1 MIQKAQDSGIG
12 NVPLFRSAF
21 VLAGIIILLALTT
34 AYMLFRLYQT
44 SSLLAESNQKS
55 FIFETKDK
63 AAVLEDFFR
72 RRMEELRVI
81 SDDKVFRIYYDG
93 KALGVPVEQGLEM
106 LSSKIEEELLIKRLD
121 IREQGSYIYD
131 SMSFLDI
138 EENKIV
144 ARTDSSSRGKWVD
157 EKLFARL
164 AERVE
169 IGLNFRHLMRC
180 RHM

>member
-34 AYMLFRLYQT
+34 AYMILRLYQT

-63 AAVLEDFFR
+63 ATVLEDFFR

-81 SDDKVFRIYYDG
+81 SSDKVFRIYYDG
-93 KALGVPVEQGLEM
+93 RALGVPVEQGL
-106 LSSKIEEELLIKRLD
+106 
-121 IREQGSYIYD
+121 
-131 SMSFLDI
+131 
-138 EENKIV
+138 
-144 ARTDSSSRGKWVD
+144 
-157 EKLFARL
+157 
-164 AERVE
+164 
-169 IGLNFRHLMRC
+169 
-180 RHM
+180 